1 MTVENKELQAA
12 AHDLLD
18 NGDTLTV
25 EYVKRLMGLAK
36 QLKLKYK
43 DPQVLTLL
51 ATIHAGMINSSL
63 QGNLNDAPQ
72 EYEVED

>member
-18 NGDTLTV
+18 NGDTLTL
-25 EYVKRLMGLAK
+25 EYIKRIMGLAK

-43 DPQVLTLL
+43 DPAVLTFISV
-51 ATIHAGMINSSL
+51 IHAGMINSSL